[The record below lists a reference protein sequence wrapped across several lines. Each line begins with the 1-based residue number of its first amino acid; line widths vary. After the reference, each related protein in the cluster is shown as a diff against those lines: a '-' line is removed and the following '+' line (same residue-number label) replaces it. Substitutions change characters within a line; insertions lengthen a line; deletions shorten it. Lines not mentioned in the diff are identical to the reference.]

1 MNFLAHCLLAD
12 GSAGRAEN
20 VDEAPSSRAS
30 RAWRAGF
37 LAGGILGD
45 FVKGSIPDSLPV
57 ELRAGIRLHRRVDSH
72 SNRLPEMKA
81 SVRRFAPA
89 LRRVAPVLLDIVAD
103 HCLARSWPRYANE
116 PLDAFIDRV
125 HAAIAE
131 FDPMVPARGRT
142 FIQRMV
148 ESNLLARYADPA
160 VVLRAMEHVL
170 ERLRMPQL
178 GGALHGVLNDD
189 IGPLAEDFQIYFP
202 LLQDLAGAE
211 RVAAAKWAADST
223 R

>member
-12 GSAGRAEN
+12 DADGQPGT
-20 VDEAPSSRAS
+20 DAS
-30 RAWRAGF
+30 RWQAGF

-45 FVKGSIPDSLPV
+45 FVKGRIPDTLPT

-103 HCLARSWPRYANE
+103 HCLARAWSRFASE
-116 PLDAFIDRV
+116 PINAFSARV
-125 HAAIAE
+125 YAAIGR
-131 FDPMVPARGRT
+131 FDHVVPDRGRH
-142 FIQRMV
+142 FVERMV
-148 ESNLLARYADPA
+148 EHDLLARYADPL
-160 VVLRAMEHVL
+160 VIRRAMEHVL
-170 ERLRMPQL
+170 ERLRVPHL
-178 GGALHGVLNDD
+178 GEALAGVLNDD
-189 IGPLAEDFQIYFP
+189 LGVFAEDFDVYFP
-202 LLQDLAGAE
+202 LLRAFAGDE
-211 RVAAAKWAADST
+211 RTAAVNWATGPT

>member
-12 GSAGRAEN
+12 GTAGRTEN
-20 VDEAPSSRAS
+20 DDEPPSP
-30 RAWRAGF
+30 RAWQAGF

-103 HCLARSWPRYANE
+103 HCLARSWPRYASE
-116 PLDAFIDRV
+116 PLDVFIDRV

-148 ESNLLARYADPA
+148 ESNLLERYADPA

-170 ERLRMPQL
+170 ERLRMPHL

-189 IGPLAEDFQIYFP
+189 IGRFAEDFEIYFP
-202 LLQDLAGAE
+202 LLQGLAGAE

>member
-12 GSAGRAEN
+12 GTDGEPGG
-20 VDEAPSSRAS
+20 DAS
-30 RAWRAGF
+30 QWQAGF

-45 FVKGSIPDSLPV
+45 FVKGRIPDTLPT

-103 HCLARSWPRYANE
+103 HCLARAWPRFASEPITAFSARVYAGIGRF
-116 PLDAFIDRV
+116 DAV
-125 HAAIAE
+125 
-131 FDPMVPARGRT
+131 VPDRGRR
-142 FIQRMV
+142 FVERMV
-148 ESNLLARYADPA
+148 DHDLLARYADPL
-160 VVLRAMEHVL
+160 VVHRAMEHVL
-170 ERLRMPQL
+170 DRLRVPHL
-178 GGALHGVLNDD
+178 GEALDGVLDGD
-189 IGPLAEDFQIYFP
+189 LGALAEDFDVYFP
-202 LLQDLAGAE
+202 LLQAFAGNE
-211 RVAAAKWAADST
+211 RTAAVNWATGPT

>member
-20 VDEAPSSRAS
+20 DDEPSSS

-45 FVKGSIPDSLPV
+45 FVKGPIPDSLPV

-103 HCLARSWPRYANE
+103 HCLARSWPRYANV

-131 FDPMVPARGRT
+131 FDPMVPARGRP

-148 ESNLLARYADPA
+148 DSNLLERYADPA
-160 VVLRAMEHVL
+160 VVRRAMEHVL
-170 ERLRMPQL
+170 ERLRMPHL
-178 GGALHGVLNDD
+178 GGALHGVLSDD
-189 IGPLAEDFQIYFP
+189 IGRLAEDFDIYFP
-202 LLQDLAGAE
+202 VLQGLAGAE
-211 RVAAAKWAADST
+211 RVAAAKWAAADPT